1 MIGPTLRLF
10 DGFDHTSPQLR
21 DEVME
26 LQELLNAK
34 GIAVVIDGFFRTLAN

>member
-21 DEVME
+21 DDWTGNRNGC
-26 LQELLNAK
+26 QT
-34 GIAVVIDGFFRTLAN
+34 ISTLSWFG

>member
-26 LQELLNAK
+26 LQCQRNCC
-34 GIAVVIDGFFRTLAN
+34 RY